1 MHHAIRYLFFSGLWF
16 IQGKIGWMSVWE
28 ISEKNKMKFL
38 GCGVADAFFIYL
50 FFIFLISL
58 E

>member
-28 ISEKNKMKFL
+28 ISEKNKLKFL
-38 GCGVADAFFIYL
+38 GSGVADAFF
-50 FFIFLISL
+50 FFFLISL